1 MLNNVWGVDIDA
13 QAVEVAQ
20 MSLYLKLLE
29 EETTATAHAQNLL
42 HGAILPTL
50 NKNIVFGNSLIGTDI
65 LEGQL
70 FEPTEE
76 RKLNPLDFQSAFPQ
90 IMKNGGFDAIVGNPP
105 YGQVLNGRSQQL
117 E

>member
-1 MLNNVWGVDIDA
+1 MSLWQKRQILLDNVWGVDIDA

-29 EETTATAHAQNLL
+29 EETTATARDQNLL

-70 FEPTEE
+70 FEPVRGAQAEPAGLQAGVPADYEE
-76 RKLNPLDFQSAFPQ
+76 RRL
-90 IMKNGGFDAIVGNPP
+90 
-105 YGQVLNGRSQQL
+105 
-117 E
+117 